1 MTPTSSSWHEATA
14 PLWRDNMAL
23 AQLLGLCPL
32 LAVTTTVVN
41 GIALGLASAA
51 VVIVA
56 STTMAALRRALKPA
70 ARWAVALLILAA
82 LVTVVDLFTAA
93 VFYDLHGAL
102 GIFLPLIVVNS
113 GLLAHAENVAS
124 RRSIAFTFLS
134 ALATG
139 VGFLLAFIAL
149 GAVREL
155 VGHGTLLAGVEL
167 LAGDGYRGLTLELPY
182 GGTLVAILPPGA
194 FFGLGV
200 LLALRNRLATKKA
213 AGDERIA
220 AGTSR

>member
-1 MTPTSSSWHEATA
+1 MTLISSSWHDATA
-14 PLWRDNMAL
+14 PLLRGNMAL

-41 GIALGLASAA
+41 GLALGLASAA
-51 VVIVA
+51 VVVVA
-56 STTMAALRRALKPA
+56 STTMAALRRVLKPA
-70 ARWAVALLILAA
+70 ARLPLALLILAA
-82 LVTVVDLFTAA
+82 LVTLVDLFTAA

-102 GIFLPLIVVNS
+102 GIFVPLIVVNS

-124 RRSIAFTFLS
+124 RRSVAFTFLS

-139 VGFLLAFIAL
+139 LGFLLAFIAL

-155 VGHGTLLAGVEL
+155 AGHGSLLTGIEL

-182 GGTLVAILPPGA
+182 GGMLVAILPPGA
-194 FFGLGV
+194 FFGMGL
-200 LLALRNRLATKKA
+200 LLALRNGLTSKKA
-213 AGDERIA
+213 RDERTPK
-220 AGTSR
+220 GTPR